1 MPQVQLPLFHAN
13 RSALLCFA
21 AALCSMGIMHSS
33 EAAQAKPS
41 IRTATAASAT
51 AKPAAAAKTR
61 ATAGPTDKAL
71 NAAQDRAVANYRR
84 NQTREAAAEK
94 LAQTRA
100 AAARSAAAKNAKAE
114 AQALARAQDR
124 VVAHYKGIPLVAARR
139 VEVLTCFTGIQDRHA
154 RIGVQLINGK
164 VDNFS
169 FYSKSKP
176 RTCSIDVA
184 RNGAFNHWEDNGV
197 VSRVTLMEDKGVL
210 LIDRRPGGYRF
221 VFRGVDRTRYCG
233 MDGKIN
239 GSLTVLRGK
248 SKCDVQGI
256 MDGHQG

>member
-1 MPQVQLPLFHAN
+1 MTQVQFPLFHH
-13 RSALLCFA
+13 RRGALFCFA
-21 AALCSMGIMHSS
+21 VALCSIGITPSS
-33 EAAQAKPS
+33 VAAQAKPVVRAA
-41 IRTATAASAT
+41 IAASAT
-51 AKPAAAAKTR
+51 AKPATAAKTR

-71 NAAQDRAVANYRR
+71 NTAQDRAVANYRR
-84 NQTREAAAEK
+84 NQTRKAAAEK
-94 LAQTRA
+94 LALTRA
-100 AAARSAAAKNAKAE
+100 AAARAVAANKAKAE

-139 VEVLTCFTGIQDRHA
+139 VEVLTCFTGIQDKHA
-154 RIGVQLINGK
+154 RIGVQLVNGQIN
-164 VDNFS
+164 NFS

-184 RNGAFNHWEDNGV
+184 RNGAFNQWEDNGV

-248 SKCDVQGI
+248 SKCEVQGI